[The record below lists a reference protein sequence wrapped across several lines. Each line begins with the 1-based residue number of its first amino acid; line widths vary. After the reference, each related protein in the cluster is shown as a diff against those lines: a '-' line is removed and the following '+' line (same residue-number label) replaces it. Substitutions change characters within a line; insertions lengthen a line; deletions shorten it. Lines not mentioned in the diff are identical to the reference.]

1 MAFPDAFPVNAPLL
15 PKSFATA
22 HREAVPLPAFVQIEP
37 VGRCNLHC
45 AMCPVHL
52 RADAAPPA
60 LMDFDAFTRLL
71 DGFGANLRTLHL
83 QGLGEP
89 LMHPRF
95 FDMVRTAAQ
104 RGIEV
109 STNSNLTLLTQRRAQ
124 EAVGCGLRE
133 ISVSI
138 DAPEEALFASI
149 RVGARLPRVLRNLE
163 RLLRARGTASTPRV
177 RIVMVLMRRNLASLE
192 AMVELAARTGVDGL
206 FVQRL
211 SHDFAEST
219 LPDAYRPMRRFID
232 AELLGEA
239 DAPAI
244 ETAYALA
251 RASATRL
258 GLDVRLPRATPRDP
272 NASAPRCDWPWRGAY
287 LSHAGESMPCCMVA
301 TPERAK
307 LGNMIRDGVEA
318 TWNGEAYAQF
328 RAGLAADAPAEVCR
342 GCALYRGTF

>member
-1 MAFPDAFPVNAPLL
+1 MNAPLL
-15 PKSFATA
+15 PRTLAPA
-22 HREAVPLPAFVQIEP
+22 NREPVPLPAFVQIEP

-52 RADAAPPA
+52 RTDAAAPA

-71 DGFGANLRTLHL
+71 DGFGAGLRTLHL

-95 FDMVRTAAQ
+95 FDMVREAAG

-124 EAVGCGLRE
+124 EAVACGLRE

-138 DAPEEALFASI
+138 DAPEDALFASI

-163 RLLRARGTASTPRV
+163 RLLRARGTAASPRV
-177 RIVMVLMRRNLASLE
+177 RIVMVLMRRNLASLD
-192 AMVELAARTGVDGL
+192 AMVHLAARMGVDGL

-211 SHDFAEST
+211 SHDFAECT
-219 LPDAYRPMRRFID
+219 LPAAYRPMRGFID
-232 AELLGEA
+232 GELLGEA

-244 ETAYALA
+244 EAAYTQA
-251 RASATRL
+251 RASASRL
-258 GLDVRLPRATPRDP
+258 ELDLRLPRATPRDP

-287 LSHAGESMPCCMVA
+287 LSHAGEAMPCCMVS
-301 TPERAK
+301 TPDRAK
-307 LGNMIRDGVEA
+307 LGNMIRDGVDA

-328 RAGLAADAPAEVCR
+328 RTGLATDTPPQICR